1 MKQLLICSLL
11 LFSGL
16 IGASAPL
23 AKPYSEFITP
33 ENNATENIK
42 PIGYSPYLIQEQHFQ
57 EMRGYPYPAGYN
69 TADPLKPYG
78 MSAKDITDR
87 MKRSQSDLLP

>member
-1 MKQLLICSLL
+1 MKLLLICSLL
-11 LFSGL
+11 LFSAML
-16 IGASAPL
+16 GASAPVT
-23 AKPYSEFITP
+23 KPYTEFITP
-33 ENNATENIK
+33 ENNATEKVK

-69 TADPLKPYG
+69 SADPLGSYG

-87 MKRSQSDLLP
+87 MKRNQSDLLP